1 MKTEIGLC
9 MGCMSEKDYSGPC
22 EKCGYIDNSA
32 YLPDYLPPFTLLNDR
47 YVVGKLLSYNGEGA
61 VYLGYDKAEKKKIT
75 IKEYMPAAL
84 CDRDRESGNITVKED
99 CIPLYKSYLS
109 EFADLNKTLMNCFG
123 DSCIR
128 TVYGIFAENNTGY
141 IIMEYLEGL
150 SLSDYLS
157 ENGNVMSWAEA
168 EVFFQPVFTALAKL
182 HSMGIIH
189 RGISADTVFVR
200 KNGKAA
206 LTGLD
211 ISAGR
216 TAESRIDC
224 EMYEGYAA
232 CEQYALSERQG
243 SWTDVYGMSALLYRV
258 LTGKVPP
265 SARERE
271 VNDTIVSPVEINGSI
286 PKYISDAIM
295 RGLTPDQLSRTH
307 NIEELAKQL
316 YTKPEEKREAPISE
330 GDGPV
335 SPAMPVRRPSQNAPV
350 RKKPEQ
356 PLRRPV
362 NKKSGKG
369 KKESKSNV
377 GLIIGLVLFLA
388 VVIAL
393 VVAIVYFSNETAN
406 LNKPS
411 QTEASTT
418 PPTHSI
424 TTEPEE
430 TEPVTEETTSTTKQ
444 PAGEIILMPYFIN
457 RFFNT
462 SLELRYSMIKFIPE
476 YEYSND
482 FAEGIIF
489 EQDIEQGT
497 EVTSG
502 VEVKIKVSKGPSG
515 VPLPDYIGMKVSEY
529 TKLLDELKIPYKK
542 VKEETTEVKKN
553 YVVRCDR
560 EIGEII
566 SFEAEEGE
574 EVKPVKV
581 YYAVPPEVTTTEETG
596 EEIPEELPG
605 ETPWLESGLTE
616 NSLTDGN

>member
-22 EKCGYIDNSA
+22 EKCGYIDNLA
-32 YLPDYLPPFTLLNDR
+32 YLPDYLPPFTLLNER
-47 YVVGKLLSYNGEGA
+47 YVVGKLLSHNGEGA
-61 VYLGYDKAEKKKIT
+61 VYLGYDKTEKKKIT

-84 CDRDRESGNITVKED
+84 CERDKESGNITVKED

-109 EFADLNKTLMNCFG
+109 EFADLNKTLMNSLG

-128 TVYGIFAENNTGY
+128 KVYGIFAENNTGY
-141 IIMEYLEGL
+141 ITMEYLDGL

-168 EVFFQPVFTALAKL
+168 EVFFRPVFTALAKL
-182 HSMGIIH
+182 HSLGIIH

-206 LTGLD
+206 LTGLG
-211 ISAGR
+211 ISASR

-265 SARERE
+265 SARDRE
-271 VNDTIVSPVEINGSI
+271 ENDTLLSPIEINSSI
-286 PKYISDAIM
+286 PEYISDAIM
-295 RGLTPDQLSRTH
+295 HGLTTDQLQRTH

-316 YTKPEEKREAPISE
+316 YTKPEEKKETAISE
-330 GDGPV
+330 SDGPV
-335 SPAMPVRRPSQNAPV
+335 SPAMPVRRPSQNTPV
-350 RKKPEQ
+350 KKKPGQ
-356 PLRRPV
+356 PVRRPV
-362 NKKSGKG
+362 QKKKS
-369 KKESKSNV
+369 KKDAKTKSNV
-377 GLIIGLVLFLA
+377 GLIIGLFLFFAL
-388 VVIAL
+388 VIAL
-393 VVAIVYFSNETAN
+393 IVAIIYFSNETVK
-406 LNKPS
+406 KPIP
-411 QTEASTT
+411 TEPEETTTTAAS
-418 PPTHSI
+418 SI

-430 TEPVTEETTSTTKQ
+430 TETDTEETAVTTK
-444 PAGEIILMPYFIN
+444 PPVGEIILMPDFIN
-457 RFFNT
+457 RFFNS
-462 SLELRYSMIKFIPE
+462 SLESRYSMIKFLPE
-476 YEYSND
+476 YEYNND
-482 FAEGIIF
+482 YAEGIIF

-515 VPLPDYIGMKVSEY
+515 VPLPDYIGLKVSEY

-560 EIGEII
+560 EVGEII
-566 SFEAEEGE
+566 SFEASEGE
-574 EVKPVKV
+574 EIKPVKV
-581 YYAVPPEVTTTEETG
+581 YYAVTPVETTTEEEP
-596 EEIPEELPG
+596 EEIPEED
-605 ETPWLESGLTE
+605 E
-616 NSLTDGN
+616 NVEENNYEE

>member
-9 MGCMSEKDYSGPC
+9 MGCMSAKDYSGPC

-47 YVVGKLLSYNGEGA
+47 YVVGKLLSHNGEGA
-61 VYLGYDKAEKKKIT
+61 VYLGYDKAEEKKIT

-84 CDRDRESGNITVKED
+84 CERDKESGNITVKED

-109 EFADLNKTLMNCFG
+109 EFADLNKTLMNYMG

-141 IIMEYLEGL
+141 ITMEYLEGL
-150 SLSDYLS
+150 SLSDYLA

-189 RGISADTVFVR
+189 RGISTDTIFVR

-206 LTGLD
+206 LTGLG

-224 EMYEGYAA
+224 EMYEGFAA

-271 VNDTIVSPVEINGSI
+271 EQDTLVPPSEINSSI

-295 RGLTPDQLSRTH
+295 RGLTTDQLLRTH

-316 YTKPEEKREAPISE
+316 YTKPEEKKEAYVKES
-330 GDGPV
+330 DGPV
-335 SPAMPVRRPSQNAPV
+335 SPAMPVRRKPQNAPV
-350 RKKPEQ
+350 KKKQGQ
-356 PLRRPV
+356 PVRRPAKK
-362 NKKSGKG
+362 KKS
-369 KKESKSNV
+369 KKEREEPKAKSNV
-377 GLIIGLVLFLA
+377 GLVIGLIFFFALVT
-388 VVIAL
+388 AL
-393 VVAIVYFSNETAN
+393 VVAIIYFSNETV
-406 LNKPS
+406 NKPKPS
-411 QTEASTT
+411 EEEQTTT
-418 PPTHSI
+418 AATTTYPIS
-424 TTEPEE
+424 TEPEE
-430 TEPVTEETTSTTKQ
+430 TEPVTEETTTTVRP
-444 PAGEIILMPYFIN
+444 PAGEIILMPDFID
-457 RFFNT
+457 RFFNS
-462 SLELRYSMIKFIPE
+462 SLESRYTMIKFIPE
-476 YEYSND
+476 YEFNND
-482 FAEGIIF
+482 YAEGIIF

-502 VEVKIKVSKGPSG
+502 VEVKIKVSKGPNG
-515 VPLPDYIGMKVSEY
+515 VPLPDYIGLKVSDY
-529 TKLLDELKIPYKK
+529 VKLLDELKIPYKK
-542 VKEETTEVKKN
+542 IKEETSEVKKN
-553 YVVRCDR
+553 YVVRCSR
-560 EIGEII
+560 EVGELI

-574 EVKPVKV
+574 EIEPVEV
-581 YYAVPPEVTTTEETG
+581 YYAVPPVETTEEELP
-596 EEIPEELPG
+596 EEIPEDEDS
-605 ETPWLESGLTE
+605 EEE
-616 NSLTDGN
+616 YYDE